1 MSDHDIV
8 VMGAGHNGLTAAAYM
23 AKAGKKVLVLERKP
37 HFGGGVSTRELI
49 APDYWHDEH
58 SNVHIM
64 IQGNP
69 MIRAD
74 ELGLIGKFGLE
85 YIYPELPHVSIWDDG
100 TVMRSWKDLDRTCQE
115 IAQYSPHDAE
125 AYRKFVGIS
134 QSVLPMFLSGL
145 YAPPFPMGAF
155 VAMMDQSDEGRF
167 LLDVMSRSALDV
179 VNQYFESDR
188 LKIHIVRLVTEN
200 LQMPDELGTGM
211 GALLMPGII
220 HSFGVSIPKGGSGEL
235 SKALVRAIEHFGGEV
250 RCDAEVKRVIVASG
264 KAVGLEMTDGERI
277 MAKDG
282 VIGAIHPAVLRK
294 FVSEAP
300 EPVLRRAERVTPST
314 FSINLLHMALKER
327 AKLRWPEAEGGVMT
341 ELLQTYT
348 MRDMLL
354 DYDQLRRGMVPPRR
368 LIAGGDNCAN
378 DPSRAPAGGGI
389 FYGVTFAPYDLYEG
403 GPAAWDR
410 VKDAIAEESLRQYRM
425 FFSNLDEANI
435 IGKLV
440 RSPLDH
446 ERDSPASFIK
456 GDIHGCAPFMYQSV
470 AHRPTPDLGSFRVPQ
485 VEGLYLVGPFMHPGG
500 GVFGAGRAT
509 AIQMMDDLGID
520 YDKVCAGAIA
530 GGAAR

>member
-530 GGAAR
+530 EGAAR